1 MEEVQTVVAVVEEA
15 VVEEEVES
23 LDTLHPLEYLDS
35 SLVHSTQVRKGK
47 FHSLHNYKYNLL
59 VAVVVVAVVEEHLG
73 K

>member
-1 MEEVQTVVAVVEEA
+1 
-15 VVEEEVES
+15 
-23 LDTLHPLEYLDS
+23 
-35 SLVHSTQVRKGK
+35 VHSTQVRKGK

>member
-1 MEEVQTVVAVVEEA
+1 MVA

-59 VAVVVVAVVEEHLG
+59 VAVAVAEVVEEHLG

>member
-1 MEEVQTVVAVVEEA
+1 MVAVVEEA

-59 VAVVVVAVVEEHLG
+59 VAVVVVAEEEEHLD

>member
-1 MEEVQTVVAVVEEA
+1 MEEVQTVVEVVVEEV
-15 VVEEEVES
+15 VVEEEDS

-59 VAVVVVAVVEEHLG
+59 VAVAVAEVVEEHLG

>member
-1 MEEVQTVVAVVEEA
+1 MEEVQTVVAVVEE
-15 VVEEEVES
+15 VGEEVVES

>member
-1 MEEVQTVVAVVEEA
+1 MLEEVEEA

-47 FHSLHNYKYNLL
+47 FHSIIKFEKQGNFSRM
-59 VAVVVVAVVEEHLG
+59 V
-73 K
+73 